1 MAASDYITVDHLKA
15 VLRVKDN
22 YYDEFLALAI
32 SAASA
37 QIDEHCDDKFWLDE
51 VAAPMLFKPTSP
63 QVIWTPS
70 FASTEGTVIE
80 LDIDND
86 GVFERTLDASEWQP
100 APVNRRPGWPYKR
113 IETLGSVYL
122 PGVWPPFW
130 QYAAGPYGEVYNVE
144 GYPQSRR
151 ARIRI
156 TARWGWPEVPWQVR
170 QAAQILAVEAFKSKD
185 MTGGAAGTEGVTQR
199 SGWGRRAGM
208 GVSPFNPQAKAL
220 LCSLRDPV
228 LA

>member
-1 MAASDYITVDHLKA
+1 MAASDYITVDQLRE
-15 VLRVKDN
+15 VLRINPANNVP
-22 YYDEFLALAI
+22 DETLAMAI
-32 SAASA
+32 SSASA
-37 QIDEHCDDKFWLDE
+37 QIDQFCDDKFWLDDE
-51 VAAPMLFKPTSP
+51 PTQRLFKPTSP

-70 FASTEGTVIE
+70 FASTEDTVIE

-100 APVNRRPGWPYKR
+100 APVDRRPGWPYKR
-113 IETLGSVYL
+113 VETLDSVYL

-170 QAAQILAVEAFKSKD
+170 QACQILAIAQYKSKD
-185 MTGGAAGTEGVTQR
+185 LIMGQAAASSPLGAPGSAAATI
-199 SGWGRRAGM
+199 
-208 GVSPFNPQAKAL
+208 AKQL
-220 LCSLRDPV
+220 LCDLRDPV